1 MYGKIEDG
9 AVTLWESGSKDGFYP
24 IVLAESPKEN
34 PPDGYRYETYWEQ
47 GENEIRQVWRLDEVE
62 IDEAEAYDIIFGGG
76 GE

>member
-1 MYGKIEDG
+1 MYGIIEDG

-24 IVLAESPKEN
+24 IVLAESPKRN
-34 PPDGYRYETYWEQ
+34 PPDGYHYETYWEQ

-62 IDEAEAYDIIFGGG
+62 VDEVEAYSIIFGGG